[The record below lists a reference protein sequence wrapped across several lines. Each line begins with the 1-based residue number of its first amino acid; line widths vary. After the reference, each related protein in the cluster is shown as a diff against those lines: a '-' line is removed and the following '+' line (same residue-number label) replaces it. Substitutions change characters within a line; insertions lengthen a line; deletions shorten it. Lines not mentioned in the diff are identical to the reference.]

1 WISIQNT
8 LIPKTKEALLDA
20 WSAYSKPTPES
31 HRQLAVLLFLCLLFA
46 MFTGC
51 LLYNWMLS
59 PLQYTFQ
66 LSLLTAIINSI
77 LFFLLLVLVHPVRCM
92 LTIIIPTLGTKQ
104 GRRLLLS
111 TCFMIVAFNIIP
123 NIVENVKTINVIL
136 KCSSQISSE
145 GIVNSTILLKEATT
159 DLGCEINTV
168 LKTIGDFSPR
178 RSLTNLDV
186 VADINVSASRKILL
200 LASQK
205 IKNDFSAVEMI
216 IKENILLANRVIAG
230 FFFFY
235 LLGESLWYLKNYL
248 SNLKYDNIYITKNLE
263 DLAQKN
269 NTVDILSSC
278 SRKIIK
284 SMGLK
289 MSHQE
294 VLGCLFRMLLIS
306 IYLFLTL
313 IIIATDHI
321 LFYVIRTIA
330 DWVFD
335 FPTVPMDV
343 TVNYNVSFA
352 YFNPFI
358 LYLFKN
364 CPSKSIFKNMYKDY
378 HWNFPFFTGCTMK
391 ASPPNNSVAFVI
403 GLLYLIAYIMVFLEA
418 YASRLRRKIAASFF
432 EHQECQRVDYLYQKI
447 IQKY

>member
-1 WISIQNT
+1 
-8 LIPKTKEALLDA
+8 
-20 WSAYSKPTPES
+20 
-31 HRQLAVLLFLCLLFA
+31 

-343 TVNYNVSFA
+343 TVNYNVKVVSFPIPLKEA
-352 YFNPFI
+352 VSFQ
-358 LYLFKN
+358 
-364 CPSKSIFKNMYKDY
+364 KDY

-447 IQKY
+447 IQKYKEAAETHGKKAC